1 MDKEFMLST
10 ARNLLNTSAPNLS
23 EEALNKRII
32 LIQSCLIAGHSFRA
46 IMHHQTG
53 FIQQA
58 TGADLM
64 AMCIEQKQQLGM
76 EFLGPSKRAVLTLL
90 KKYKIRAQS
99 LRLEKFL
106 HHYHSDLLTHGHVL
120 EVHSLEKV
128 FEGLLSKD
136 QCHAFSKELGFKS
149 AFIHSLFSFEEVHIG
164 YVVYFY
170 LRDHIPNASS
180 LEAITVL
187 LQTIIRPL
195 YEPGT
200 ETFYSKCIRLSNQ
213 ELEMLTL
220 TEKRILRQLIKA
232 KTNAD
237 IAEQMHLSINT
248 IKTHTKHI
256 FSKLNVN
263 SKLELFNKLKNLN
276 V

>member
-1 MDKEFMLST
+1 MLST
-10 ARNLLNTSAPNLS
+10 AHNLLNTSAPNLS

-32 LIQSCLIAGHSFRA
+32 LIQSCLISGHSFQA
-46 IMHHQTG
+46 IMHHQAG

-58 TGADLM
+58 TGAGLM
-64 AMCIEQKQQLGM
+64 AMCVERKQQLGM

-90 KKYKIRAQS
+90 KKYKIRAHS
-99 LRLEKFL
+99 LTLEKFL

-120 EVHSLEKV
+120 EIHSLEKV

-136 QCHAFSKELGFKS
+136 QCEKFSKELGFKS
-149 AFIHSLFSFEEVHIG
+149 AFIHPLFSFEEVHIG

-170 LRDHIPNASS
+170 LRDHVPNTGS
-180 LEAITVL
+180 LGAITSL

-195 YEPGT
+195 YEPET

-213 ELEMLTL
+213 ELEMLTP
-220 TEKRILRQLIKA
+220 TEKRIVRQLIKA

-237 IAEQMHLSINT
+237 IAEEMHVSVNT